1 MKGDPYE
8 VLYRKRDTSASELV
22 QTQRWQER
30 QGIAERQRDHPFP
43 SDSLWYL
50 GEIEWW
56 EKDSGLERQ
65 RKMVLLSSV
74 GGDGPANQVMLRYKR
89 GI

>member
-1 MKGDPYE
+1 MKRDPYE
-8 VLYRKRDTSASELV
+8 VSYRKRDTSASELV

-30 QGIAERQRDHPFP
+30 QGIAERQRDHPSP
-43 SDSLWYL
+43 SISLWYL

-56 EKDSGLERQ
+56 EKGSGKDRQ

-74 GGDGPANQVMLRYKR
+74 GGDGPANHVMSRYIR